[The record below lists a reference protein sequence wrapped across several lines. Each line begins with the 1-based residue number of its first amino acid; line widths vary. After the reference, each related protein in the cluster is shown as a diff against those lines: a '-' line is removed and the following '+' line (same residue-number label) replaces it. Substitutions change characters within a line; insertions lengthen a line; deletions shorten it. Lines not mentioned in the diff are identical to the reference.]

1 MTKSKAKSIAHY
13 EALLERHPRPFPDGP
28 KVLTARRHL
37 CSRFL
42 RCVRRR
48 RKRVTFCD
56 VAEVTEYSR
65 TFGHHRVPT
74 DGGELAIG
82 LGRPICTRFA
92 PLQEPPAV
100 SNLVRYFD
108 EEGRA
113 KLLKDSMEPGHFL
126 KAAIRH
132 CRQNAQVLRWRKEA
146 VEDKKVPRTDMP
158 YSYAEAIEQ
167 ALEVSAEVQTATAET
182 ISLLPSGVPLVRPM
196 LKAKKPVPMRCCL
209 PAKTRSGRLVCR
221 KQPLSSADI
230 RRAYKVVCLLRD
242 AAP

>member
-1 MTKSKAKSIAHY
+1 
-13 EALLERHPRPFPDGP
+13 
-28 KVLTARRHL
+28 
-37 CSRFL
+37 
-42 RCVRRR
+42 VRRR

-56 VAEVTEYSR
+56 DAEVTEYSR
-65 TFGHHRVPT
+65 TIGHHRVPT

-92 PLQEPPAV
+92 PLQDPPEV
-100 SNLVRYFD
+100 SNFVRYFD

-132 CRQNAQVLRWRKEA
+132 CRQNAQVIRWRKDA

-158 YSYAEAIEQ
+158 CSYAEAIERGLKV
-167 ALEVSAEVQTATAET
+167 AAEVQTAIAET
-182 ISLLPSGVPLVRPM
+182 ISLLPPGISLARPM
-196 LKAKKPVPMRCCL
+196 LKAKKPPPMRCRL
-209 PAKTRSGRLVCR
+209 PAKARSGRLLCR
-221 KQPLSSADI
+221 KRPLSSADI

-242 AAP
+242 TAC